1 VIVYLRLAFGT
12 LCVIAPGWAVARAFG
27 QRSASAVLAW
37 TMAAIFVAWAAVFTF
52 HRSIHLA
59 VLVLTL
65 IFLAALLA
73 GRRLE
78 LAPRRERGPRVWL
91 FGVVLGW
98 FLWHVEGVVSGD
110 GLFHE
115 ARVRKL
121 VDLTSL
127 HLRSV
132 DEFKDGGL
140 HPGYAF
146 PLWHELLALISW
158 FSGVDPGA
166 VLRHEPSLLVPIACA
181 VTYEA
186 GVAVFGSRAAGISLL
201 TLSLAVFCFGP
212 GHGGSWATLS
222 LPGTAA
228 RQLLVP
234 AAIALF
240 FTNRRLA
247 SAAIFGALALVH
259 PTYALFVLLPL
270 TLYAALRSREWRRS
284 APLLA
289 AALVPTGLALLWLK
303 PIVDETISHDPGPAE
318 RLRALRHY
326 GDQLVVTNDHHYRLA
341 PEVFGRSGSVAVAS
355 LVLLPLA
362 GLVLR
367 RRWATFALAGSLGI
381 LLLTEVPWLFVH
393 FSDAVSLSQSRRIAG
408 FAPLTF
414 ALVGALALLARSLLV
429 LPAALAAGIVL
440 QRLWPGDFDAG
451 LHHGGPALAT
461 WIALFGGLAA
471 LALGGIR
478 RFDLRERHGLG
489 AAAAVCL
496 VLPVFVHG
504 AWHWSPR
511 VRSDPGALSPRL
523 VHRLRTVVPKG
534 AIVIAPVQTSYRV
547 TGAAPVYVVA
557 LPVPHVANTK
567 ANDPYTRVRLVH
579 HWVLTN
585 DQRVA
590 RRYGATWAIR
600 SGRLYRLPG

>member
-1 VIVYLRLAFGT
+1 
-12 LCVIAPGWAVARAFG
+12 
-27 QRSASAVLAW
+27 
-37 TMAAIFVAWAAVFTF
+37 
-52 HRSIHLA
+52 
-59 VLVLTL
+59 
-65 IFLAALLA
+65 
-73 GRRLE
+73 
-78 LAPRRERGPRVWL
+78 
-91 FGVVLGW
+91 
-98 FLWHVEGVVSGD
+98 
-110 GLFHE
+110 
-115 ARVRKL
+115 
-121 VDLTSL
+121 
-127 HLRSV
+127 
-132 DEFKDGGL
+132 
-140 HPGYAF
+140 
-146 PLWHELLALISW
+146 
-158 FSGVDPGA
+158 
-166 VLRHEPSLLVPIACA
+166 
-181 VTYEA
+181 
-186 GVAVFGSRAAGISLL
+186 
-201 TLSLAVFCFGP
+201 
-212 GHGGSWATLS
+212 
-222 LPGTAA
+222 
-228 RQLLVP
+228 
-234 AAIALF
+234 
-240 FTNRRLA
+240 
-247 SAAIFGALALVH
+247 
-259 PTYALFVLLPL
+259 VLL
-270 TLYAALRSREWRRS
+270 R
-284 APLLA
+284 
-289 AALVPTGLALLWLK
+289 LK

-362 GLVLR
+362 GLALR
-367 RRWATFALAGSLGI
+367 RRWATFALAGSLAI

-414 ALVGALALLARSLLV
+414 ALVGALALLARSLFV

-451 LHHGGPALAT
+451 LRHGGPALAT

-471 LALGGIR
+471 LALGAVR
-478 RFDLRERHGLG
+478 RFDLRERYGLG

-496 VLPVFVHG
+496 ALPVFVHG

-511 VRSDPGALSPRL
+511 VQSDPDALSPRL

-547 TGAAPVYVVA
+547 TAAAPVYVVA

-600 SGRLYRLPG
+600 SGRLYRLPK